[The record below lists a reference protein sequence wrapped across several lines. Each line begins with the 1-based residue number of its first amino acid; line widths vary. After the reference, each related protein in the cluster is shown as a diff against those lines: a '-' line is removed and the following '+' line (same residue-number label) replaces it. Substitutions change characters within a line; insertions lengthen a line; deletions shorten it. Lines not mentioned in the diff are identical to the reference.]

1 MSQKGSSV
9 DSNSLVVEP
18 TAGDFPH
25 ARRRGVR
32 LACCTCT
39 TCCFTLLLGGIG
51 GIAGLITGAASAK
64 RYALQIENPTIQMVV
79 NALWLLGVVIAYGLV
94 GVLVGGGVGYAI
106 DMLVSK

>member
-1 MSQKGSSV
+1 MALEDRSAGRRT
-9 DSNSLVVEP
+9 LVVEP

-51 GIAGLITGAASAK
+51 GIAGLVKGIASVNQ
-64 RYALQIENPTIQMVV
+64 YALRIENPVAEVVV
-79 NALWLLGVVIAYGLV
+79 NSLWYLGVVVAYVLV
-94 GVLVGGGVGYAI
+94 GVLIGAGIGFAI